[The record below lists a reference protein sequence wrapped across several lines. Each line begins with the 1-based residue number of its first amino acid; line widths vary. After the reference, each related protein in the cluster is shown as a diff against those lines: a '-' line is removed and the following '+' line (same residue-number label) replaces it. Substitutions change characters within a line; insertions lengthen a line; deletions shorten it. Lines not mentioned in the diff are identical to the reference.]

1 MSDAPPTDAAPDTSP
16 SGATPPEAALAAL
29 RAEIDA
35 ADDAL
40 HVLLM
45 RRAEIVQRLARSAA
59 KPEGTVLR
67 PGREARILRRLL
79 ANHEGAMPRLTLV
92 QLWREIF
99 AGSIAQQ
106 ASFSVALAADPALAR
121 LAASHFGAATPL
133 RQHPSAA
140 TALAALSQRDAA
152 VAVLPW
158 PRESD
163 NEAESWW
170 MRLDAQHLSI
180 IARLPFLCEREP
192 AVEAAVVALYPADPS
207 GHDATILRVELPGT
221 PDRASVAALYPMG
234 RVLALRREG
243 ALTRALIET
252 DGAVSPD
259 AAVLGRYAIPDR
271 GAPQA

>member
-1 MSDAPPTDAAPDTSP
+1 MQQSPPE
-16 SGATPPEAALAAL
+16 ATPPDAALAAL

-40 HVLLM
+40 HALLI
-45 RRAEIVQRLARSAA
+45 RRAEVVQRLARSAA

-79 ANHEGAMPRLTLV
+79 ASHRGAMPRATLV
-92 QLWREIF
+92 QIWREVF

-106 ASFSVALAADPALAR
+106 ANFSVSLPADPVLAR
-121 LAASHFGAATPL
+121 VAASHFGAATPL

-140 TALAALSQRDAA
+140 TALAALGHRDAA

-180 IARLPFLCEREP
+180 IARLPFLSEREP
-192 AVEAAVVALYPADPS
+192 PIEAAVVALYPADAS
-207 GHDATILRVELPGT
+207 GRDATLVRVELPGT
-221 PDRASVAALYPMG
+221 PDRGSVAAMFPAG
-234 RVLALRREG
+234 RVVVLRREG
-243 ALTRALIET
+243 THTRALIET
-252 DGAVSPD
+252 AGPVPAD

-271 GAPQA
+271 GAPTT

>member
-1 MSDAPPTDAAPDTSP
+1 MSDAPPPETAPPETAP
-16 SGATPPEAALAAL
+16 SEAALAAL

-40 HVLLM
+40 HALLM
-45 RRAEIVQRLARSAA
+45 RRAEVVQRLASSAA
-59 KPEGTVLR
+59 KPQGTVLR

-79 ANHEGAMPRLTLV
+79 AGHQGAMPRATLV
-92 QLWREIF
+92 QVWREIF

-106 ASFSVALAADPALAR
+106 ASFSVSLPADPALAR

-133 RQHPSAA
+133 RQHPSAG
-140 TALAALSQRDAA
+140 AALSALGQREAA

-180 IARLPFLCEREP
+180 IARLPFLSEREP
-192 AVEAAVVALYPADPS
+192 PLEAAVVALYPADPS
-207 GHDATILRVELPGT
+207 GEDARLVRVELPGT
-221 PDRASVAALYPMG
+221 PDRASVAAMFPGG
-234 RVLALRREG
+234 RVVVLRREG
-243 ALTRALIET
+243 THTLALIET
-252 DGAVSPD
+252 DGTVPAD
-259 AAVLGRYAIPDR
+259 AAVLGRYAIPER
-271 GAPQA
+271 GAPST